1 MVLKKKQKQNGKKE
15 KIAWPRES
23 NMDHLNV
30 KSPPRLLCQV
40 AILILIIIRQ
50 GKLLYLKHLLM
61 KFCQYMLSEAGGAVF
76 IKDSK
81 IYSKKL
87 RRILMVKVLL

>member
-1 MVLKKKQKQNGKKE
+1 MWYKKKQKQNGKKE

-23 NMDHLNV
+23 NTDHLNV
-30 KSPPRLLCQV
+30 KSSPRLLCQV
-40 AILILIIIRQ
+40 AKLILI
-50 GKLLYLKHLLM
+50 

-76 IKDSK
+76 VKDSK

-87 RRILMVKVLL
+87 RRVLMVKVLL